1 MMHSIPKSYYK
12 TNKRDVT
19 LPRGKTIAVF
29 ADIHAPYHD
38 IAAVKEA
45 VYNAQKC
52 GPDVVILMGDI
63 LDFHRI
69 SRYPNDEGTLSFA
82 EEIRVG
88 LDLLYYFRQS
98 FPNADF
104 YYIEGNHEVRLAHYI
119 QRNASELTGLE
130 SLEMA
135 NLLHMKELEI
145 TFLQMGFVHC
155 GDMTFLHGH
164 ELPGIGGVNPS
175 RKLFAKM
182 KKSAICG
189 HLHRPESFY
198 TRDGS
203 GKLLQCHVV
212 GHLGDPNPN
221 YWMRNEW
228 QHGHAIVDVSRG
240 GVVRVDNVI
249 L

>member
-1 MMHSIPKSYYK
+1 M
-12 TNKRDVT
+12 
-19 LPRGKTIAVF
+19 
-29 ADIHAPYHD
+29 
-38 IAAVKEA
+38 
-45 VYNAQKC
+45 YNAQKC

-164 ELPGIGGVNPS
+164 ELPGIGGGQPIAQAVCQDEEERYLWAPAQT
-175 RKLFAKM
+175 REL
-182 KKSAICG
+182 
-189 HLHRPESFY
+189 LHPR
-198 TRDGS
+198 R
-203 GKLLQCHVV
+203 V
-212 GHLGDPNPN
+212 
-221 YWMRNEW
+221 W
-228 QHGHAIVDVSRG
+228 QAAAVSRCWTPW
-240 GVVRVDNVI
+240 
-249 L
+249 